1 VTIIPLTGEFE
12 RVWVK
17 AHIGRQVCNGFKDL
31 RRVSP
36 EMRNVDMGDQLLKGR
51 EAAAAAIP
59 QAGVSRR
66 DNRCWW
72 VCQVQ
77 CRSICGEC

>member
-1 VTIIPLTGEFE
+1 MTITPLTGEC
-12 RVWVK
+12 VWGK
-17 AHIGRQVCNGFKDL
+17 THIGGQVCNGFKDP
-31 RRVSP
+31 RRVSS

-59 QAGVSRR
+59 QAGVFRS

-72 VCQVQ
+72 LCHVEWG
-77 CRSICGEC
+77 SICGEW